1 MASRTLILEIIGTIT
16 IILLGNVLHF
26 TYASS
31 GNNPLVAAFSA
42 VNESIWEH
50 LKLAF
55 WPSLLWMLIVMGPLR
70 KTTNNYFFA
79 KTAGSYVMV
88 AFIPLVFYSYTSFTG
103 ESIFAIDIASFI
115 VAVIIGQIF
124 SYKLLSYKAL
134 PEITETASIVA
145 VILLATIFALFTF
158 SPPQLPLFQDPI
170 TGHYGV

>member
-1 MASRTLILEIIGTIT
+1 
-16 IILLGNVLHF
+16 
-26 TYASS
+26 
-31 GNNPLVAAFSA
+31 
-42 VNESIWEH
+42 
-50 LKLAF
+50 
-55 WPSLLWMLIVMGPLR
+55 MGPLR